1 MEKNDVNNPSK
12 NYGGFGNISYGKPP
26 TFREFN
32 KFNSHHISPLKR
44 CKQSICTKC
53 IYCEIE
59 SSVESKVFSEFNK
72 IIPLIN
78 GEIKK
83 IEEKLTE
90 KIDEFINHL
99 RMEFEFNIKEMYEK
113 VEKDIK

>member
-12 NYGGFGNISYGKPP
+12 NKGGFGNISYGNPS
-26 TFREFN
+26 FREFN
-32 KFNSHHISPLKR
+32 NFNSHRIPALKR
-44 CKQSICTKC
+44 CKQSCTKC

-59 SSVESKVFSEFNK
+59 SSVDSKVFSEFNK
-72 IIPLIN
+72 LIPAIN